1 MKLDKKLIDQS
12 VTCKMIIASAKLEL
26 HPIFAAIFSVVVVS
40 SECGLISEDRKIML
54 EMETLVAAT

>member
-1 MKLDKKLIDQS
+1 LIDQS